1 MSDTLPGSAPMP
13 VLCIHVPFPILFLL
27 KKLIYCDTVIYY
39 YYHITFNMNF
49 FTGDV
54 SVKAEDT
61 EVDPLTLF
69 SLKTFFPVAL
79 MFST

>member
-1 MSDTLPGSAPMP
+1 
-13 VLCIHVPFPILFLL
+13 
-27 KKLIYCDTVIYY
+27 
-39 YYHITFNMNF
+39 MNF

-69 SLKTFFPVAL
+69 SLKTFLPVAL
-79 MFST
+79 MFINIIIYILF